1 MKFSSAFRC
10 TYRYHSRLNTTHG
23 TEPKYFLST
32 TAKDEWVADFQS
44 NNMTSIL
51 DTFINPHVNIFL
63 GLVDKR
69 SKGKATRRVETI
81 QKNWIKKKE

>member
-1 MKFSSAFRC
+1 
-10 TYRYHSRLNTTHG
+10 
-23 TEPKYFLST
+23 
-32 TAKDEWVADFQS
+32 
-44 NNMTSIL
+44 MTSIL